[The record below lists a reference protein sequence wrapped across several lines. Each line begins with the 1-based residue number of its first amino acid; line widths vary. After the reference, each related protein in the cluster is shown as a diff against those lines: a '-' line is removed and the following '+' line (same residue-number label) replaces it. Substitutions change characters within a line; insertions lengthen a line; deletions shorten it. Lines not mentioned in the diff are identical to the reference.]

1 MRPEKEVLDGDRPA
15 ADVFIQVRMGSN
27 RLPGKALL
35 ELGDRS
41 CLAHVISRAQHA
53 REIRDVV
60 VCTSTSSEDAVLLR
74 EAEAWDA
81 GSFAGELDNC
91 LKRFFD
97 CAQRNGSEIVV
108 RVCGDS
114 PLMPPPFIDAAV
126 RHLRETGAGYARVVS
141 VPVGTSVEAF
151 TVCALER
158 ALVAAVDPSLSD
170 DLTYFIG
177 RPEINELAPF
187 EPSDPTVRR
196 QDVVLALNMPED
208 QVLMQTVFSECS
220 PAGPYLTLE
229 ETISFLDDHP
239 DVRDANQPYLQKATR
254 CDTRLDLDRLANV
267 TLRSCSESGGRS

>member
-1 MRPEKEVLDGDRPA
+1 MTAEKA

-35 ELGDRS
+35 DLGGRS

-53 REIRDVV
+53 RETRNVV
-60 VCTSTSSEDAVLLR
+60 VCTSRSSEDAVLLR
-74 EAEAWDA
+74 EADAWRA

-97 CAQRNGSEIVV
+97 CAQREGSEIVV

-114 PLMPPPFIDAAV
+114 PLMPPSFIDAVV
-126 RHLRETGAGYARVVS
+126 RHLRETGADYARVVS

-151 TVCALER
+151 TACALER

-177 RPEINELAPF
+177 RSEINELAPL
-187 EPSDPTVRR
+187 EPGDPTVRR
-196 QDVVLALNMPED
+196 QDIVLALNRPED
-208 QVLMQTVFSECS
+208 HVLLQAVFTECR
-220 PAGPYLTLE
+220 PTGAYLTLE
-229 ETISFLDDHP
+229 EAIAFLDDHP
-239 DVRDANQPYLQKATR
+239 DIREANKPYVQKATR
-254 CDTRLDLDRLANV
+254 CDTRLDPGRLA
-267 TLRSCSESGGRS
+267 TARLSSCSESWRRS

>member
-1 MRPEKEVLDGDRPA
+1 
-15 ADVFIQVRMGSN
+15 MGSN

-35 ELGDRS
+35 KLGDRS

-53 REIRDVV
+53 QEIRNVV
-60 VCTSTSSEDAVLLR
+60 VCTSTSSEDVVLLR
-74 EAEAWDA
+74 EADAWEA
-81 GSFAGELDNC
+81 GSFTGELDNC

-97 CAQRNGSEIVV
+97 CAQRDGSDIVV

-114 PLMPPPFIDAAV
+114 PLMPPSFIDAAV
-126 RHLRETGAGYARVVS
+126 RHLRATGAGYARVVS
-141 VPVGTSVEAF
+141 V

-208 QVLMQTVFSECS
+208 QVLLQTVFSECS

-239 DVRDANQPYLQKATR
+239 DLRDSNQPYVQKATR
-254 CDTRLDLDRLANV
+254 CDTRLDLERLAKA
-267 TLRSCSESGGRS
+267 TLRSCSEGRRS